1 MTQVEIGP
9 YAEDFSALSKMTQ
22 LVREAGVRA
31 FLLHLRANEEMAEHK
46 VKGPI
51 TVHCLHGSVLFRT
64 ATQEADL
71 ATGSLLSLPGGVP
84 HSLLARRASLLLI
97 TVCE

>member
-9 YAEDFSALSKMTQ
+9 YAEDFSALSRTTQ

-31 FLLHLRANEEMAEHK
+31 FLLHLRADEEIAEHK

-51 TVHCLHGSVLFRT
+51 TVHCLQDLFYSGQQRK
-64 ATQEADL
+64 
-71 ATGSLLSLPGGVP
+71 
-84 HSLLARRASLLLI
+84 RRI
-97 TVCE
+97 